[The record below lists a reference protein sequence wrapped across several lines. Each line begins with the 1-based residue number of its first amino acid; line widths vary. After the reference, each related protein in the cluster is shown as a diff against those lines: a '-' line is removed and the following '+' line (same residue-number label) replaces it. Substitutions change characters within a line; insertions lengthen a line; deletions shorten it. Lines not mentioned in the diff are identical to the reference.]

1 MWEEKY
7 IPDMSQMTID
17 EKAGV
22 ATALKKLAE
31 RRFKQFEKEK
41 DEIIEKTYYFK
52 LVKKLKKETQY
63 STDKYKEVITY
74 LDSCYS
80 GQKEKRVTRLKEMA
94 KNFTEI
100 QERID
105 SVRKKAKD
113 ANTVIEEK
121 RNAEAV
127 KKIEEEAKKLAEGGG
142 RGPPTTGEKQFKQ
155 PTGVLLSRI
164 SREFTPLLA
173 QDW

>member
-7 IPDMSQMTID
+7 IPDMSQMTTD

-41 DEIIEKTYYFK
+41 DEIIEKTYYDEEYFK

-100 QERID
+100 KERID

-127 KKIEEEAKKLAEGGG
+127 KKIEEEAKKLAEGRG
-142 RGPPTTGEKQFKQ
+142 RGPSTGGEKQF
-155 PTGVLLSRI
+155 
-164 SREFTPLLA
+164 
-173 QDW
+173 